1 MGGISWVPHPFD
13 PAMFPAGTRT
23 FYCYWCY
30 RNTPGEVCKQRPEM
44 RRGEWWMRIRFD
56 HLKQPRWVP
65 VTSQLGC
72 HLSLTPFEGSE
83 EETLYRRNIDWV
95 QMQRDFLKRLRP
107 FLTRENIEKLR
118 GDFSDEVLN
127 EALRFLRPHE
137 RLTNQQGKE
146 RNQ

>member
-1 MGGISWVPHPFD
+1 
-13 PAMFPAGTRT
+13 MFPAGTRT

-30 RNTPGEVCKQRPEM
+30 RNTPV
-44 RRGEWWMRIRFD
+44 
-56 HLKQPRWVP
+56 
-65 VTSQLGC
+65 
-72 HLSLTPFEGSE
+72 EGSE

-137 RLTNQQGKE
+137 RLTND
-146 RNQ
+146 

>member
-1 MGGISWVPHPFD
+1 MRDRSQTIAALRRLAERPGTPAEGETARRLLEAMGGISWVPHPFD

-30 RNTPGEVCKQRPEM
+30 RNTPV
-44 RRGEWWMRIRFD
+44 
-56 HLKQPRWVP
+56 
-65 VTSQLGC
+65 
-72 HLSLTPFEGSE
+72 EGSE

-137 RLTNQQGKE
+137 RLTND
-146 RNQ
+146 